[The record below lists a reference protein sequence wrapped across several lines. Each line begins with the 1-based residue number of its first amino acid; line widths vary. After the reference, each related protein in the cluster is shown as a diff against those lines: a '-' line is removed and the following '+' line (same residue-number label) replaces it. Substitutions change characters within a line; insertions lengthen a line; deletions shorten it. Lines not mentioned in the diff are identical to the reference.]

1 MEASIFSSI
10 LYFISCTVL
19 FGGCFLYKK
28 KEETLAGV
36 KWLGICIVAIMCF
49 QTLVAGIIWL
59 LHIPVNIIS
68 IGIGNL
74 VAGALLLLKV
84 RKDKKWQKYRW
95 DRLDFL
101 FLVLLIVSI
110 AAFALMRYGSSL
122 TISYLSVDASI
133 HYKNAMGVVTNQ
145 GVFGM
150 FFAPLN
156 NALLI
161 ELLAPAFSV
170 SEYYHIY
177 VLADVLALGV
187 SGLMFYGLIRD
198 LSKDKL
204 VRLVAVVLPFLF
216 LLGYQLNSTLFGFM
230 YLGMGVTVVAYI
242 ITVTDL
248 FLREEIVSWF
258 SIILIALGCYGIF
271 ECYVLFMPVVF
282 FAILLSILVKQMGKK
297 KLFSLET
304 VVWGLA
310 IFLVPC
316 ILGLYYIFSGIFHG
330 GATVGSAINIE
341 GGVYKELYVN
351 FLPYIPFA
359 VFGLYRGI
367 REKDRRLNT
376 YLFPM
381 WGVFMLV
388 LFLLGMNGRVSSY
401 YYYKTYYVMWLL
413 VIWMC
418 YYGIT
423 YLSKKEMSLAVI
435 WGVMQLALIGNNLM
449 GVERSI
455 TAKNEMFNPTPRDG
469 AVTSVLDFNRQ
480 IAGFPRYSVEKI
492 ELYRYVYDVL
502 IEEKKETNIMCV
514 SEIEDYLWYHAII
527 NQEYTGNNY
536 DIIGTEEFF
545 SNSTISNYIC
555 VLYDSQSYIAE
566 QEYYDALEPVFATEA
581 GFVAEVTR

>member
-28 KEETLAGV
+28 TEGTLAGV

-59 LHIPVNIIS
+59 VHIPVNIIS

-74 VAGALLLLKV
+74 VAGAFLLFKV
-84 RKDKKWQKYRW
+84 IKDRKWQKYQW
-95 DRLDFL
+95 DVLDFS
-101 FLVLLIVSI
+101 FLVLLI
-110 AAFALMRYGSSL
+110 AGMTAFTLMRYDSCLS
-122 TISYLSVDASI
+122 ISYLSVDASV

-161 ELLAPAFSV
+161 ELFAPAFPV
-170 SEYYHIY
+170 SGYYHIY
-177 VLADVLALGV
+177 VLADVLALGL

-216 LLGYQLNSTLFGFM
+216 LMGYQLNSTLFGFM
-230 YLGMGVTVVAYI
+230 YLGLGVTVVAYI
-242 ITVTDL
+242 IAVTDL

-282 FAILLSILVKQMGKK
+282 FAILISILVKQMGKK

-310 IFLVPC
+310 IFLIPC
-316 ILGLYYIFSGIFHG
+316 ILGLYYIFSGIFYG
-330 GATVGSAINIE
+330 GATVGSAISVE

-359 VFGLYRGI
+359 VFGFFRGI

-413 VIWMC
+413 AIWMC

-423 YLSKKEMSLAVI
+423 YLSRKEMSLAVI

-492 ELYRYVYDVL
+492 KLYRYVYDVL

-514 SEIEDYLWYHAII
+514 SEIEDYLWYHSIT

-545 SNSTISNYIC
+545 SNSTISKYIC

-566 QEYYDALEPVFATEA
+566 QEYYDTLEPVFATES

>member
-1 MEASIFSSI
+1 MATSIYASILF
-10 LYFISCTVL
+10 FISCIAL

-28 KEETLAGV
+28 TEETLNGV
-36 KWLGICIVAIMCF
+36 KWLGICSVAIMCF
-49 QTLVAGIIWL
+49 WTLVAGIICL

-68 IGIGNL
+68 IGIVNL
-74 VAGALLLLKV
+74 VAGGLLLFKV
-84 RKDKKWQKYRW
+84 IKDRKWQKYHW
-95 DRLDFL
+95 DVLDFL
-101 FLVLLIVSI
+101 FLVLLIAGIV
-110 AAFALMRYGSSL
+110 AFAVMRYDSCLS
-122 TISYLSVDASI
+122 ISYLSVDASV

-145 GVFGM
+145 SVYGM

-161 ELLAPAFSV
+161 ELFAPAFPV
-170 SEYYHIY
+170 SGYYHIY
-177 VLADVLALGV
+177 VFADVLALGL
-187 SGLMFYGLIRD
+187 SGLMFYGSIRD

-204 VRLVAVVLPFLF
+204 VRLVAVVVPFLF

-230 YLGMGVTVVAYI
+230 YLGLGVTVIAYI

-248 FLREEIVSWF
+248 FLQGEIISWF
-258 SIILIALGCYGIF
+258 NIILIALGCYGIF

-282 FAILLSILVKQMGKK
+282 LAILLSILVKQMRKK

-310 IFLVPC
+310 IFLIPC
-316 ILGLYYIFSGIFHG
+316 ILGLYYIFSGIFYG
-330 GATVGSAINIE
+330 GATVGSAISVE

-359 VFGLYRGI
+359 IFGFYRGI

-376 YLFPM
+376 YLFPL
-381 WGVFMLV
+381 WGGFMLV
-388 LFLLGMNGRVSSY
+388 LFLMGMSGRVSSY

-413 VIWMC
+413 AIWMC

-423 YLSKKEMSLAVI
+423 YLSRKEMSLAVI

-455 TAKNEMFNPTPRDG
+455 TAKNQMFNPTPKDG
-469 AVTSVLDFNRQ
+469 VVTSVLDFNRQ
-480 IAGFPRYSVEKI
+480 IAGFQRYSVEKI
-492 ELYRYVYDVL
+492 KLYQYVYDVL

-514 SEIEDYLWYHAII
+514 AEIEDYLWYHSIT

-545 SNSTISNYIC
+545 SDPAISKYIC
-555 VLYDSQSYIAE
+555 VLYDSQSYLEE
-566 QEYYDALEPVFATEA
+566 QEYYDTLEPVYATDS